1 MFPATTRTLTK
12 DTALSEQGKG
22 AAWHVWINARHG
34 RGMLCVNPPLEYP
47 AFESKLVNTVI
58 RLYVITRKILI
69 FCEISLHVSVLG
81 GGHSITVNVMSL
93 VTLGNN

>member
-1 MFPATTRTLTK
+1 MCELTHGM
-12 DTALSEQGKG
+12 AGE
-22 AAWHVWINARHG
+22 RHG
-34 RGMLCVNPPLEYP
+34 HGMLCVNPPLEYP

-69 FCEISLHVSVLG
+69 FCEISPHVSVLG

-93 VTLGNN
+93 VTLGTN